1 MIGTVPRIRLVVV
14 PLAVLVA
21 GYVAWHW
28 RGGDTDRPQ
37 YVTAAVDR
45 GPITAMV
52 TATGTVN
59 PVASVQVG
67 TYVSGPIQAISAD
80 FNTPVQRGQL
90 LAKIDPRPFQVKLDG
105 ATAELANAR
114 AQLEKDKADAT
125 LRAVTLRRT
134 RDLRRQGIVSE
145 SDLDTAVSQ
154 DHQARAQVA
163 LAEAGVVAAEAKQRE
178 AQVNLA
184 YTDIVSPVDGVVVS
198 RNVDVGQTVA
208 ATFQTPTLFLV
219 AEDLTRM
226 QVGASVSES
235 DIGRVAID
243 QAVAFSVDA
252 YPGVTF
258 DGRVSQVRNAPVTVQ
273 NVVTY
278 DVVVSVD
285 NADLRLKPGMTANVS
300 ITTASRPDALR
311 IPTSALRFRPPA
323 DSDKAGAAAAAD
335 APVHHGARVWV
346 LDAGGRPRAVPVSGG
361 IADDRFTEVTS
372 GLQEGDRVIVAL
384 RRDPNAAP
392 AAARAPS
399 FAPAR
404 RPR

>member
-1 MIGTVPRIRLVVV
+1 VPRVRLVV
-14 PLAVLVA
+14 LLIAALVA
-21 GYVAWHW
+21 GYAAWHW
-28 RGGDTDRPQ
+28 RGGEGDTPQ
-37 YVTAAVDR
+37 YVTAPVER
-45 GPITAMV
+45 GPITATV

-90 LAKIDPRPFQVKLDG
+90 LAKIDPRPFQVKLD
-105 ATAELANAR
+105 AAAAEVANAR
-114 AQLEKDKADAT
+114 ARLEKDKADAT
-125 LRAVTLRRT
+125 LRAVTLERT

-145 SDLDTAVSQ
+145 SELDLATSQ
-154 DHQARAQVA
+154 DRQARAQIA
-163 LAEAGVVAAEAKQRE
+163 LDEAGIVAAEAKLRE

-235 DIGRVAID
+235 DIGRVATGQD
-243 QAVAFSVDA
+243 VAFTVDA
-252 YPGVTF
+252 YPGATF
-258 DGRVSQVRNAPVTVQ
+258 IGRVAQVRNAPVTVQ

-311 IPTSALRFRPPA
+311 IATSALRFRPPA
-323 DSDKAGAAAAAD
+323 DSDKAGAAAAAET
-335 APVHHGARVWV
+335 PPPHGARVWV
-346 LDAGGRPRAVPVSGG
+346 LDAAGRPRAVPVGAG

-372 GLQEGDRVIVAL
+372 GLHEGDRVIVAL
-384 RRDPNAAP
+384 RRDPSAPP